1 MYKQVL
7 DPVGDSLFYSSLF
20 ALIPI
25 VTLFVLLGGLRL
37 AAHIAALVALGLAI
51 LVAIIV
57 YEVPVDQTLL
67 SASEGAVFGL
77 FPIMWIVWTA
87 IWIYNMTEATG
98 HFAVL
103 RRAFSGISN
112 DQRIQAVIIAF
123 CFGALLEA
131 LAGFGTP
138 VAITAVM
145 LVAVGFQPM
154 KAAAVALVANTAPVA
169 FGAIAIPIVT
179 LSGLTDIPK
188 EDLGAMVGR
197 QTPFLAL
204 IVPLILVGMVDG
216 WRGVRAVWPAAVA
229 GGFTFAVAQFVC
241 SNYVSVELTDI
252 VASLLS
258 AGAII
263 ATLRVWQPADPLL
276 GETGGAGPRP
286 AIAGAATA
294 DARHEEEIRRRDD
307 DHADSKK
314 DVWEAFAPYII
325 IIAVFSIA
333 QIGSIKT
340 FLADLTQSF
349 DWPGL
354 DIVNADGEAPSSVTF
369 NFNYANAAGTL
380 LFISGLLT
388 MLVLRVSPGR
398 AVKVF
403 GKTLN
408 QMKLATITVMSVL
421 ALAYVMNQSAQT
433 LTIGNWLAGAGGVLA
448 FFSSIIGWLGVAVTG
463 SDTSSN
469 SLFGVLQQEAAI
481 KAGIDPLLLTAGN
494 SSGGVLGKMVSPQN
508 LAIGA
513 AAVGLAGR
521 EGDLFR
527 KVLGWSLLMLLFMC
541 ILVYLQSTSVLGW
554 MIP

>member
-1 MYKQVL
+1 MYQQVY
-7 DPVGDSLFYSSLF
+7 DPVGDSLGLSAIF
-20 ALIPI
+20 AILPI
-25 VTLFVLLGGLRL
+25 LTLFILLGGLRWAAHWAAL
-37 AAHIAALVALGLAI
+37 AALAVALVVALA
-51 LVAIIV
+51 V
-57 YEVPVDQTLL
+57 YTMPLGQALDGALL
-67 SASEGAVFGL
+67 GAVFGL
-77 FPIMWIVWTA
+77 FPIMWIVWNA
-87 IWIYNMTEATG
+87 IWIYNMTEETG

-103 RRAFSGISN
+103 RRSFGRISD
-112 DQRIQAVIIAF
+112 DQRVQAVIIAF

-145 LVAVGFQPM
+145 LIALGFQPI

-197 QTPFLAL
+197 QTPILAL
-204 IVPLILVGMVDG
+204 FVPLILVGMVDG

-263 ATLRVWQPADPLL
+263 AMLRVWQPADPLL
-276 GETGGAGPRP
+276 AEPSGAGRP

-294 DARHEEEIRRRDD
+294 DARHEEEVRRRDD

-333 QIGSIKT
+333 QIGPIKT

-354 DIVNADGEAPSSVTF
+354 NILNAKGEAPTSVTY

-380 LFISGLLT
+380 LLVSGLLT
-388 MLVLRVSPGR
+388 MIVLKVSPGR

-403 GKTLN
+403 GKTLS

-433 LTIGNWLAGAGGVLA
+433 LTIGNWIAGAGGVLA

-469 SLFGVLQQEAAI
+469 SLFGVLQQQAAT

-494 SSGGVLGKMVSPQN
+494 SSGGVLGKMISPQN

-527 KVLGWSLLMLLFMC
+527 KVIGWSLLLLLIMC